1 MIANIRLGNK
11 LLCMLMLLMFS
22 AVSLAQSD
30 KEIQAAEYFFRNK
43 EYDKAA
49 ELYER
54 FFEKSQ
60 NKFYY
65 QQLLTS
71 YIKLERYR
79 EANRLVERQMKKEP
93 KNINLYVDLGYVYLC
108 ESKKSKAEKTFA
120 KAIEK
125 MSPNTQ
131 QISLLASA
139 FENVELYNYAIE
151 TYIAARKKLNNNNQF
166 FVFELAT
173 LYEKSGRYDDMM
185 REYLDF
191 LELNPAMKS
200 QMQVFLQ
207 RSMTQTDNP
216 KLVES
221 LRNSLVT
228 RLQKSPNNATLLDMM
243 IWFSVQQKD
252 FDFAFKQAKAVDMRF
267 PAGNAEQVYKV
278 ASIAKSNE
286 AYDVA
291 VQGYNYII
299 SKGKDNPYYIK
310 SRVELLGVKFNMIN
324 KNYTMSPKE
333 LSTLVD
339 EYERTFAELGKNVQT
354 IPIMRNY
361 ANILAFHVYDI
372 QKSADI
378 LYEVIDMKGAPRKDV
393 DAVKLELGDILIFG
407 GEMWESALLYM
418 QVEKANKSDII
429 GALAKLKNAKLSYY
443 KGDFEWAKS
452 QLDVLRASTSKLV
465 ANDAMELSLL
475 ISDNMEDDSTYVSL
489 EYFAK
494 ADLLIYQN
502 KLGDAWSY
510 FDSILQINISHALFD
525 EILMR
530 KAQISLKQNNFI
542 QADSLLQ
549 TVVNF
554 YGHDILAD
562 DALFLLGDL
571 NENKLNNPDKAKEYY
586 ERILLD
592 YSASLYVVEARKRY
606 NKLKSNNYNR

>member
-1 MIANIRLGNK
+1 MIARLKIGNK
-11 LLCMLMLLMFS
+11 VLCLLMLLTLS

-30 KEIQAAEYFFRNK
+30 KEIQTAEYFFRNR

-54 FFEKSQ
+54 FLEKSQ

-79 EANRLVERQMKKEP
+79 DANRLVERQMKKEP
-93 KNINLYVDLGYVYLC
+93 KNINLYVDLGYVYWC
-108 ESKKSKAEKTFA
+108 EGKKSKAEKTFA
-120 KAIEK
+120 KAMDK
-125 MSPNTQ
+125 MNPNTQ
-131 QISLLASA
+131 QISSLATA
-139 FENVELYNYAIE
+139 FENVGLYNYAIE
-151 TYIAARKKLNNNNQF
+151 TYIVARKKLNNNNQF

-191 LELNPAMKS
+191 LEVNPAMKS

-221 LRNSLVT
+221 LRNSLVA
-228 RLQKSPNNATLLDMM
+228 RLQKSPNSATLLDMM

-267 PAGNAEQVYKV
+267 PEGNAEQVYKV

-299 SKGKDNPYYIK
+299 KKGNVNPYYIK

-324 KNYTMSPKE
+324 KNYTISPKE
-333 LSTLVD
+333 LSTLVA
-339 EYERTFAELGKNVQT
+339 EYEQTFAELGKNVQT

-361 ANILAFHVYDI
+361 ANILAFHVYDV

-378 LYEVIDMKGAPRKDV
+378 LYEIIDMKGVARKDV
-393 DAVKLELGDILIFG
+393 DAIKLELGDILIFG

-418 QVEKANKSDII
+418 QVEKANKNDIV

-502 KLGDAWSY
+502 KLDEAWGY
-510 FDSILQINISHALFD
+510 FDSILQINLSHALFD

-571 NENKLNNPDKAKEYY
+571 NETKLNNPDKAKDYY

>member
-1 MIANIRLGNK
+1 MIANIRIENK
-11 LLCMLMLLMFS
+11 LLCLLMLLMFS

-30 KEIQAAEYFFRNK
+30 KEIQTAEYFFRNK

-54 FFEKSQ
+54 FFERSQ

-79 EANRLVERQMKKEP
+79 DAGRLVERQMKKEP
-93 KNINLYVDLGYVYLC
+93 KNINLYVDLGYVYLS
-108 ESKKSKAEKTFA
+108 EGKKSKADKAFA

-125 MSPNTQ
+125 MNPNTQ
-131 QISLLASA
+131 QISSLASA

-151 TYIAARKKLNNNNQF
+151 TYLAARKKMNNNNQF
-166 FVFELAT
+166 FVFEIAT

-221 LRNSLVT
+221 LRNSLVA

-267 PAGNAEQVYKV
+267 PDGNAEQVYKV

-299 SKGKDNPYYIK
+299 KKGNTNPYYIK

-324 KNYTMSPKE
+324 KNYTISPKE

-339 EYERTFAELGKNVQT
+339 EYERTFAELGKTVQT

-361 ANILAFHVYDI
+361 ANILAFHVYDV

-378 LYEVIDMKGAPRKDV
+378 LYEIIDMKGVARKDV

-418 QVEKANKSDII
+418 QVEKANKNDII
-429 GALAKLKNAKLSYY
+429 GAVAKLKNAKLSYY

-502 KLGDAWSY
+502 KPDEAWQY
-510 FDSILQINISHALFD
+510 FDSILEINISHALFD

-530 KAQISLKQNNFI
+530 KAQISIKQNNFI

-562 DALFLLGDL
+562 DALFLLADL
-571 NENKLNNPDKAKEYY
+571 NETKLNNPDKAKVYY

-606 NKLKSNNYNR
+606 NKLKSNNYNK